1 MQERLEAPAL
11 VVVRSGE
18 GLRAIV
24 GRAPTGFGS
33 EELRSDVFFLKRPL
47 TAQAAFAQL
56 PGLREGIDSM
66 TGGNG
71 VLYFSRV
78 KADARETRVQRVM
91 ALPR

>member
-1 MQERLEAPAL
+1 M
-11 VVVRSGE
+11 
-18 GLRAIV
+18 
-24 GRAPTGFGS
+24 
-33 EELRSDVFFLKRPL
+33 FFLKRPL